1 VSDRTILVV
10 DDEPLITQSLKYSL
24 ELEGFH
30 VLVAED
36 GQKALELARNESPDL
51 VVLDLMLPGTDGWEV
66 CRRLRQVSTV
76 PVIMLTA
83 RGDEL
88 DRVLG
93 LELGADD
100 YLCKPFSF
108 RELLARIRATFRRI
122 SFEELPKTT
131 GFQVGGVRL
140 DLAAHKVYRDSQEL
154 TVTQKEYDLLRTLMG
169 RAGQV
174 ISRAE
179 LLDQVWGVDWFGD
192 QRTLD
197 VHIRWLREK
206 IEDDPSAPCLI
217 QTVRGVGYRFA
228 EPEGA
233 A

>member
-1 VSDRTILVV
+1 MDLRTILVV

-24 ELEGFH
+24 ELEGFR

-36 GQKALELARNESPDL
+36 GNEALELAGQESPDL
-51 VVLDLMLPGTDGWEV
+51 IVLDLMLPGLDGWEV
-66 CRRLRQVSTV
+66 CRRLRETSTV

-83 RGDEL
+83 RDEEI

-122 SFEELPKTT
+122 SFEGAPKTPVL
-131 GFQVGGVRL
+131 QVGGVRI
-140 DLAAHKVYRDSQEL
+140 DLSAHKVFRDNEEL
-154 TVTQKEYDLLRTLMG
+154 AITQKEYDLLRVLMSW
-169 RAGQV
+169 AGKV
-174 ISRAE
+174 VSRAE
-179 LLDQVWGVDWFGD
+179 LLDQVWGVDWLGD
-192 QRTLD
+192 VRTLD

-206 IEDDPSAPCLI
+206 IEDDPSNPRSI

-228 EPEGA
+228 VPEETP
-233 A
+233 

>member
-1 VSDRTILVV
+1 MTERTIMVV

-24 ELEGFH
+24 ELEGFR

-36 GQKALELARNESPDL
+36 GLSALDLARRESPDL
-51 VVLDLMLPGTDGWEV
+51 IVLDVMLPGADGWEV
-66 CRRLRQVSTV
+66 CRRLREESTV

-83 RGDEL
+83 RGSEI

-122 SFEELPKTT
+122 SFEGQPRTAMLHSGNLRMDT
-131 GFQVGGVRL
+131 
-140 DLAAHKVYRDSQEL
+140 AAHKVYRDESE
-154 TVTQKEYDLLRTLMG
+154 VAMTQKEYDLLRVLLS

-174 ISRAE
+174 VSRAE
-179 LLDQVWGVDWFGD
+179 LLDQVWGVDWVGD
-192 QRTLD
+192 VRTLD

-206 IEDDPSAPCLI
+206 LEDDPGNPLVI
-217 QTVRGVGYRFA
+217 QTVRGVGYRASAPA
-228 EPEGA
+228 EKS
-233 A
+233 

>member
-24 ELEGFH
+24 ELEGFR
-30 VLVAED
+30 VLLAGD
-36 GQKALELARNESPDL
+36 GQQALELAQSDSPDL
-51 VVLDLMLPGTDGWEV
+51 VVLDLMLPGVDGWEV

-83 RGDEL
+83 RGDEI

-122 SFEELPKTT
+122 SFEGLPKTT
-131 GFQVGGVRL
+131 CLQASGVRL
-140 DLAAHKVYRDSQEL
+140 DLAAHKVYRDGQEL

-174 ISRAE
+174 VSRAE
-179 LLDQVWGVDWFGD
+179 LLDLVWGVDWFGD
-192 QRTLD
+192 NRTLD

-228 EPEGA
+228 QSEEA
-233 A
+233 E

>member
-1 VSDRTILVV
+1 MDQRTILVV

-24 ELEGFH
+24 ELEGFR

-36 GQKALELARNESPDL
+36 GNQALDLAGQESPDL
-51 VVLDLMLPGTDGWEV
+51 IVLDLMLPGLDGWDV
-66 CRRLRQVSTV
+66 CRRLRETSTV

-83 RGDEL
+83 RDEEI

-122 SFEELPKTT
+122 SFEGSPKTPVL
-131 GFQVGGVRL
+131 QVGGVRI
-140 DLAAHKVYRDSQEL
+140 DLSAHKVFRDHEEL
-154 TVTQKEYDLLRTLMG
+154 AITQKEYDLLRVLMSW
-169 RAGQV
+169 AGKV
-174 ISRAE
+174 VSRAE
-179 LLDQVWGVDWFGD
+179 LLDQVWGVDWLGD
-192 QRTLD
+192 VRTLD

-206 IEDDPSAPCLI
+206 IEDDPSNPRSI
-217 QTVRGVGYRFA
+217 QTVRGVGYRYA
-228 EPEGA
+228 VPEETP
-233 A
+233 

>member
-1 VSDRTILVV
+1 MTERTILVV

-36 GQKALELARNESPDL
+36 GLSALDLARRESPNL
-51 VVLDLMLPGTDGWEV
+51 IVLDVMLPGADGWEV
-66 CRRLRQVSTV
+66 CRRLREESTV

-83 RGDEL
+83 RGGEI

-122 SFEELPKTT
+122 SFEGQPRTAMLHSGNLRMDP
-131 GFQVGGVRL
+131 
-140 DLAAHKVYRDSQEL
+140 AAHKVFRNECE
-154 TVTQKEYDLLRTLMG
+154 VAMTQKEYDLLRVLLS

-174 ISRAE
+174 VSRAE
-179 LLDQVWGVDWFGD
+179 LLDQVWGVDWVGD
-192 QRTLD
+192 VRTLD

-206 IEDDPSAPCLI
+206 LEHDPGNPLVI
-217 QTVRGVGYRFA
+217 QTVRGVGYRA
-228 EPEGA
+228 AAPEERS
-233 A
+233 